1 MQGHGQAGQQE
12 NQEPARGQA
21 LPQAPDEHGRR
32 ARWAAAGRQVYARAA
47 LAAGGAG
54 RALWSAREQLLP
66 SACALCGAV
75 QGQAVCAPCAADL
88 LRPVRRCAVCAL
100 ALGRHRHCPACGA
113 SPRAFDHAYTLGD
126 YASPQ
131 DQLVLALKFG
141 HALPLAAWLAAR
153 LADGL
158 PAAWARA
165 GHGTPD
171 LIAPVPLSPQRLA
184 ARGFNQAWEIAR
196 PLARRLGLRA
206 DPVLLQR
213 RRDTGSQRAL
223 DLAARQVN
231 LRGAFALTR
240 AATRLDGL
248 HVALVDDVMTS
259 GATLHE
265 AAGMLKAQGAA
276 RVSVIVALR
285 TP

>member
-1 MQGHGQAGQQE
+1 MQGHGQTGQQE
-12 NQEPARGQA
+12 NQEPVRGQVQ
-21 LPQAPDEHGRR
+21 PPTPDEKGRR
-32 ARWAAAGRQVYARAA
+32 IGWAVAGRQVYARAA
-47 LAAGGAG
+47 LAAASAG
-54 RALWSAREQLLP
+54 RVLASARERLLP
-66 SACALCGAV
+66 SVCALCGAV
-75 QGQAVCAPCAADL
+75 QRQVVCAPCAAEL
-88 LRPVRRCAVCAL
+88 LRPVRRCPACAL
-100 ALGRHRHCPACGA
+100 ALGRHFHCPACGA
-113 SPRAFDHAYTLGD
+113 SPRAFDHAHTLGD

-141 HALPLAAWLAAR
+141 HALPLAGWLASR
-153 LADGL
+153 LAAGL

-165 GHGTPD
+165 GHPAPD
-171 LIAPVPLSPQRLA
+171 LLAPVPLSPQRLA

-206 DPVLLQR
+206 DPVLLARQ
-213 RRDTGSQRAL
+213 RDTGSQRAL

-231 LRGAFALTR
+231 LRGAFRLAR
-240 AATRLDGL
+240 AARLDGL

-265 AAGMLKAQGAA
+265 AAGVLKAHGAA

>member
-1 MQGHGQAGQQE
+1 MQGHGQTRQQE

-21 LPQAPDEHGRR
+21 LPLAPDEPGRY

-47 LAAGGAG
+47 RAAGAAG
-54 RALWSAREQLLP
+54 RALSRAREQLLP
-66 SACALCGAV
+66 SACVLCGTV
-75 QGQAVCAPCAADL
+75 QRHVVCTPCAADL
-88 LRPVRRCAVCAL
+88 LRPVRRCTVCAL
-100 ALGRHRHCPACGA
+100 ALGRHRHCPACAA
-113 SPRAFDHAYTLGD
+113 SPRAFDHAHTLGD
-126 YASPQ
+126 YAAPQ

-153 LADGL
+153 LAESL
-158 PAAWARA
+158 PGAWAVARHA
-165 GHGTPD
+165 APD

-196 PLARRLGLRA
+196 PLARRLGLHA

-213 RRDTGSQRAL
+213 QRDTGSQRAL

-231 LRGAFALTR
+231 LQGAFALTR
-240 AATRLDGL
+240 AMRLDGL

-265 AAGMLKAQGAA
+265 AAAVLKARGAS

>member
-1 MQGHGQAGQQE
+1 MQGHGQTGQQE
-12 NQEPARGQA
+12 NQEAARGQIRDQA
-21 LPQAPDEHGRR
+21 LAPDERGRR

-47 LAAGGAG
+47 LAAGAAG
-54 RALWSAREQLLP
+54 RALAGARELLLP

-75 QGQAVCAPCAADL
+75 QRQVVCAACAADL
-88 LRPVRRCAVCAL
+88 LRPVRRCPACAL
-100 ALGRHRHCPACGA
+100 ALGRHFHCPACAA
-113 SPRAFDHAYTLGD
+113 SPPAFDHAHTLGD

-141 HALPLAAWLAAR
+141 HALPLAGWLAAR
-153 LADGL
+153 LAAGL
-158 PAAWARA
+158 PAAWAPQA
-165 GHGTPD
+165 APD
-171 LIAPVPLSPQRLA
+171 LIAPIPLSPQRLA

-196 PLARRLGLRA
+196 PLALRLGLRA

-213 RRDTGSQRAL
+213 QRDTGSQRAL

-231 LRGAFALTR
+231 LRGAFRLTR
-240 AATRLDGL
+240 AARFDGL

-265 AAGMLKAQGAA
+265 AAGVLKAHGAA

>member
-1 MQGHGQAGQQE
+1 MQGHGQTGQQGQ
-12 NQEPARGQA
+12 QEPARGQA
-21 LPQAPDEHGRR
+21 LPKAPDEQGRR
-32 ARWAAAGRQVYARAA
+32 ARWAATGRQVYARAA
-47 LAAGGAG
+47 QAAGAAG
-54 RALWSAREQLLP
+54 RAWSGAREQLLP

-75 QGQAVCAPCAADL
+75 QRQVVCAPCAADL
-88 LRPVRRCAVCAL
+88 LRPVRRCPVCAL
-100 ALGRHRHCPACGA
+100 ALGRHLHCPACGA
-113 SPRAFDHAYTLGD
+113 SPRAFDHAHTLGD

-153 LADGL
+153 LAEGL
-158 PAAWARA
+158 PGAWAAARHA
-165 GHGTPD
+165 APD
-171 LIAPVPLSPQRLA
+171 LIVPVPLSPQRLA

-213 RRDTGSQRAL
+213 QRDTGSQRAL

-231 LRGAFALTR
+231 LRGAFAPTR
-240 AATRLDGL
+240 ATRLDGL

-265 AAGMLKAQGAA
+265 AAAVLKARGAV

>member
-21 LPQAPDEHGRR
+21 LPLAPDEPGRR
-32 ARWAAAGRQVYARAA
+32 ARWAAAGRQVYARTAR
-47 LAAGGAG
+47 AAGAAG
-54 RALWSAREQLLP
+54 RVLSRAREQLLP

-75 QGQAVCAPCAADL
+75 QRQVVCSACAADL
-88 LRPVRRCAVCAL
+88 LRPVRRCPVCAL
-100 ALGRHRHCPACGA
+100 ALGRHFHCPACGA
-113 SPRAFDHAYTLGD
+113 SPRAFDHAHPLGD

-141 HALPLAAWLAAR
+141 HALPLAAWLATR
-153 LADGL
+153 LAEGL
-158 PAAWARA
+158 PRAWAAA
-165 GHGTPD
+165 GHAAPD
-171 LIAPVPLSPQRLA
+171 LIVPVPLSPQRLA

-213 RRDTGSQRAL
+213 QRDSGSQRAL

-231 LRGAFALTR
+231 LRGAFAAGR
-240 AATRLDGL
+240 ATRLDGL

-265 AAGMLKAQGAA
+265 AAAVLKAQGAA
-276 RVSVIVALR
+276 RVSVVVALR

>member
-1 MQGHGQAGQQE
+1 MQGHGQTGQQE
-12 NQEPARGQA
+12 DQEAAQVQAR
-21 LPQAPDEHGRR
+21 APGERGRL

-47 LAAGGAG
+47 LAARSALAGAG
-54 RALWSAREQLLP
+54 PALLP

-75 QGQAVCAPCAADL
+75 QRDVVCAPCAGDL
-88 LRPVRRCAVCAL
+88 LRPVRRCPACAL
-100 ALGRHRHCPACGA
+100 ALGRHFSCPACA
-113 SPRAFDHAYTLGD
+113 AMPPAFDHACTLGD

-141 HALPLAAWLAAR
+141 QALPLAGWLAAR
-153 LADGL
+153 LAAGL
-158 PAAWARA
+158 PAAWSSARL
-165 GHGTPD
+165 GPPD
-171 LIAPVPLSPQRLA
+171 LVAPIPLSPQRLA

-196 PLARRLGLRA
+196 PLARGLGLRA

-213 RRDTGSQRAL
+213 KRDTGSQRAL

-231 LRGAFALTR
+231 LRDAFRLAR
-240 AATRLDGL
+240 PARLDGL

-259 GATLHE
+259 GTTLHE
-265 AAGMLKAQGAA
+265 AARVLKAHGAA
-276 RVSVIVALR
+276 HVSVIVALR

>member
-1 MQGHGQAGQQE
+1 MQGHGQTGQQE
-12 NQEPARGQA
+12 NQEPARGQIQDQA
-21 LPQAPDEHGRR
+21 RAPDECGRR

-47 LAAGGAG
+47 LVAGAAGKALAGA
-54 RALWSAREQLLP
+54 AELLLP

-75 QGQAVCAPCAADL
+75 QRQVVCAPCAADL
-88 LRPVRRCAVCAL
+88 LRPVRRCPACAL
-100 ALGRHRHCPACGA
+100 AQGRHFHCPACAA
-113 SPRAFDHAYTLGD
+113 SPPAYDQAHTLGD

-141 HALPLAAWLAAR
+141 HALPLAGWLAAR
-153 LADGL
+153 LAAGL
-158 PAAWARA
+158 QGAWARQPA
-165 GHGTPD
+165 PD
-171 LIAPVPLSPQRLA
+171 LLAPIPLSPQRLA

-196 PLARRLGLRA
+196 PLARHLGLRA

-213 RRDTGSQRAL
+213 QRDTGSQRAL

-231 LRGAFALTR
+231 LRGAFRLAR
-240 AATRLDGL
+240 AARLDGM

-265 AAGMLKAQGAA
+265 AAGVLKAHGAA

>member
-1 MQGHGQAGQQE
+1 MQGHGQTGQQGK
-12 NQEPARGQA
+12 QEPARGQA
-21 LPQAPDEHGRR
+21 LPKAPDEQGRR
-32 ARWAAAGRQVYARAA
+32 ARWAATGRQVYARAA
-47 LAAGGAG
+47 QAAGAAG
-54 RALWSAREQLLP
+54 RAWSSAREQLLP
-66 SACALCGAV
+66 SACTLCGTV
-75 QGQAVCAPCAADL
+75 QRQVVCAPCAADL
-88 LRPVRRCAVCAL
+88 LRPVRRCPVCAL
-100 ALGRHRHCPACGA
+100 ALGRHFHCPACGA
-113 SPRAFDHAYTLGD
+113 SPRAFDHAHTLGD

-153 LADGL
+153 LAEGL
-158 PAAWARA
+158 PGAWAAARHA
-165 GHGTPD
+165 APD
-171 LIAPVPLSPQRLA
+171 LIVPVPLSPQRLA

-196 PLARRLGLRA
+196 PLARRLRLRA

-213 RRDTGSQRAL
+213 QRDTGSQRAL

-231 LRGAFALTR
+231 LRGAFAPTR
-240 AATRLDGL
+240 ATRLDGL

-265 AAGMLKAQGAA
+265 AAAALKTRGAA

>member
-1 MQGHGQAGQQE
+1 MQGHGQAGQQG

-21 LPQAPDEHGRR
+21 LPRTPDEPGRH
-32 ARWAAAGRQVYARAA
+32 ARWAAAGRQVYACAARAA
-47 LAAGGAG
+47 GAAG
-54 RALWSAREQLLP
+54 RALSGAREQLLP

-75 QGQAVCAPCAADL
+75 QRHVVCAPCAADL
-88 LRPVRRCAVCAL
+88 LRPVRRCPVCAV
-100 ALGRHRHCPACGA
+100 ALGRHPHCPACGA
-113 SPRAFDHAYTLGD
+113 SPRAFDHAHTLGD
-126 YASPQ
+126 YAAPQ

-153 LADGL
+153 LAAGL
-158 PAAWARA
+158 PRAWAAARHA
-165 GHGTPD
+165 APD
-171 LIAPVPLSPQRLA
+171 LVAPVPLSPQRLA

-231 LRGAFALTR
+231 LRGAFAPTR
-240 AATRLDGL
+240 GTRLDGL

-265 AAGMLKAQGAA
+265 AAAVLKAWGAA

>member
-1 MQGHGQAGQQE
+1 MQ
-12 NQEPARGQA
+12 AR
-21 LPQAPDEHGRR
+21 APDDGGRR

-47 LAAGGAG
+47 LAAGHALAG
-54 RALWSAREQLLP
+54 IRQALLP

-75 QGQAVCAPCAADL
+75 QRDVVCAPCATDL
-88 LRPVRRCAVCAL
+88 LRPVRRCPACAL
-100 ALGRHRHCPACGA
+100 ALGRHYHCPACA
-113 SPRAFDHAYTLGD
+113 AMPPAFDHAHTLGD

-131 DQLVLALKFG
+131 DNLVLALKFG
-141 HALPLAAWLAAR
+141 QALPLAGWLAAR
-153 LADGL
+153 LAAEM
-158 PAAWARA
+158 PAVWQKARLA
-165 GHGTPD
+165 PPD
-171 LIAPVPLSPQRLA
+171 LLAPIPLSPQRLA
-184 ARGFNQAWEIAR
+184 SRGFNQAWEICR

-213 RRDTGSQRAL
+213 QRDTGSQRAL

-231 LRGAFALTR
+231 LRDAFRLAR
-240 AATRLDGL
+240 PARLDGL

-265 AAGMLKAQGAA
+265 AARVLKAQGAA
-276 RVSVIVALR
+276 LVSVIVALR

>member
-1 MQGHGQAGQQE
+1 MQGHGQTGQQG
-12 NQEPARGQA
+12 NQEPARGRD
-21 LPQAPDEHGRR
+21 LPQAPDEPGRR
-32 ARWAAAGRQVYARAA
+32 ARWAAAGRQVYARTAR
-47 LAAGGAG
+47 AAGAAG
-54 RALWSAREQLLP
+54 RVLARACEQLLP

-75 QGQAVCAPCAADL
+75 QRHVVCAPCAADL
-88 LRPVRRCAVCAL
+88 LRPVRRCPVCAL
-100 ALGRHRHCPACGA
+100 ALGRHFHCPACGA
-113 SPRAFDHAYTLGD
+113 SPRAFDHADTLGD

-141 HALPLAAWLAAR
+141 HALPLAAWLATR
-153 LADGL
+153 LAERL
-158 PAAWARA
+158 PAAWTRA
-165 GHGTPD
+165 GQGAPD

-213 RRDTGSQRAL
+213 QRDTGSQRAL

-231 LRGAFALTR
+231 LRGAFA
-240 AATRLDGL
+240 AARDTRLDGL

-265 AAGMLKAQGAA
+265 AAAVLKAQGAA

>member
-1 MQGHGQAGQQE
+1 MQGHGQTGQQGK
-12 NQEPARGQA
+12 QEPAHGQA
-21 LPQAPDEHGRR
+21 LPQAPDEQGRR
-32 ARWAAAGRQVYARAA
+32 ARWAATGRQVYARAA
-47 LAAGGAG
+47 QAAGAAA
-54 RALWSAREQLLP
+54 RAWSGAREQLLP

-75 QGQAVCAPCAADL
+75 QRQVVCVPCAAAL
-88 LRPVRRCAVCAL
+88 LRPVRRCPVCAL
-100 ALGRHRHCPACGA
+100 ALGRHWHCPACGA
-113 SPRAFDHAYTLGD
+113 SPRAFDHAHTLGD

-131 DQLVLALKFG
+131 DQLVLVLKFG
-141 HALPLAAWLAAR
+141 HALPLAAWLASR

-158 PAAWARA
+158 PRAWAAARHA
-165 GHGTPD
+165 APD
-171 LIAPVPLSPQRLA
+171 LIVPVPLSPQRLA

-196 PLARRLGLRA
+196 PLARHLGLRA

-213 RRDTGSQRAL
+213 QRDTGSQRAL

-231 LRGAFALTR
+231 LRGAFAPTR
-240 AATRLDGL
+240 ATRLDGL

-259 GATLHE
+259 GATLQE
-265 AAGMLKAQGAA
+265 AAAVLKAQGAV

>member
-1 MQGHGQAGQQE
+1 MQGHGQTGQQG
-12 NQEPARGQA
+12 NQETARGQA
-21 LPQAPDEHGRR
+21 LPRAPDGHGRR
-32 ARWAAAGRQVYARAA
+32 ARWAAAGRQVYACAARAA
-47 LAAGGAG
+47 GPAA
-54 RALWSAREQLLP
+54 RALSSAREQLLP
-66 SACALCGAV
+66 STCALCGAV
-75 QGQAVCAPCAADL
+75 QRQVVCAPCAADL
-88 LRPVRRCAVCAL
+88 LRPVRRCPVCAL
-100 ALGRHRHCPACGA
+100 ALGRHLHCPACGA

-126 YASPQ
+126 YAAPQ

-158 PAAWARA
+158 PAAWART
-165 GHGTPD
+165 GHGAPD

-213 RRDTGSQRAL
+213 QRDTGSQRAL

-231 LRGAFALTR
+231 LRGAFAPAR
-240 AATRLDGL
+240 AIRLDGL

-265 AAGMLKAQGAA
+265 AAAALKALGAA
-276 RVSVIVALR
+276 RVGVIVALR

>member
-1 MQGHGQAGQQE
+1 MQGHGQTGQQE
-12 NQEPARGQA
+12 NQEPAQA
-21 LPQAPDEHGRR
+21 VDQGRAPDKGGRR

-54 RALWSAREQLLP
+54 KALAEAREVLLP

-75 QGQAVCAPCAADL
+75 QREVVCAPCAADL
-88 LRPVRRCAVCAL
+88 LRPVRRCSVCAL
-100 ALGRHRHCPACGA
+100 ALGRHFACPACAA
-113 SPRAFDHAYTLGD
+113 SPPAFDHAHTLGD
-126 YASPQ
+126 YAWPQ
-131 DQLVLALKFG
+131 DHLVLALKFG
-141 HALPLAAWLAAR
+141 YALPLARWLAAR
-153 LADGL
+153 LGAGL
-158 PAAWARA
+158 APTWAQARQVP
-165 GHGTPD
+165 PD

-196 PLARRLGLRA
+196 PLARHLGLRA
-206 DPVLLQR
+206 DAVLLQR
-213 RRDTGSQRAL
+213 QRDTGSQRAL

-231 LRGAFALTR
+231 LRGAFRLAR
-240 AATRLDGL
+240 PARLDGL

-259 GATLHE
+259 GATLQE
-265 AAGMLKAQGAA
+265 AASVLKAHGAA

>member
-1 MQGHGQAGQQE
+1 MQGHRQTGQQE
-12 NQEPARGQA
+12 DQEAARGQIHDQA
-21 LPQAPDEHGRR
+21 PAPDERGRR

-47 LAAGGAG
+47 LAAGAAG
-54 RALWSAREQLLP
+54 RALAGASELLLP

-75 QGQAVCAPCAADL
+75 QRQVVCTACAADL
-88 LRPVRRCAVCAL
+88 LRPVRRCPACAL
-100 ALGRHRHCPACGA
+100 ALGRHFHCPACAA
-113 SPRAFDHAYTLGD
+113 SPPAFDRAYTLGD

-141 HALPLAAWLAAR
+141 HALPLAGWLAAR
-153 LADGL
+153 LAAGL
-158 PAAWARA
+158 PGAWAREGA
-165 GHGTPD
+165 PD
-171 LIAPVPLSPQRLA
+171 LLAPIPLSPQRLA

-213 RRDTGSQRAL
+213 QRDTGSQRAL

-231 LRGAFALTR
+231 LRGAFRLAR
-240 AATRLDGL
+240 AERLDGL

-265 AAGMLKAQGAA
+265 AASVLKAHGAA

>member
-1 MQGHGQAGQQE
+1 MQGHGQAGQQKD
-12 NQEPARGQA
+12 QEPAR
-21 LPQAPDEHGRR
+21 APDERGRR

-47 LAAGGAG
+47 MGAAMGAKW
-54 RALWSAREQLLP
+54 ALGAWQAAAPALLP
-66 SACALCGAV
+66 SACALCGSV
-75 QGQAVCAPCAADL
+75 QRDVVCAPCAADL
-88 LRPVRRCAVCAL
+88 LRPLRRCPVCAL
-100 ALGRHRHCPACGA
+100 ALGRHAGCAACA
-113 SPRAFDHAYTLGD
+113 AMPPAFDHACTLGD

-131 DQLVLALKFG
+131 DNLVLSLKFG
-141 HALPLAAWLAAR
+141 HALPLADWLAGR
-153 LADGL
+153 LAAAL
-158 PAAWARA
+158 PAAWAA
-165 GHGTPD
+165 QGLAPPD
-171 LIAPVPLSPQRLA
+171 LLAPVPLAPQRLA

-231 LRGAFALTR
+231 LRDAFRLTR
-240 AATRLDGL
+240 PARLDGL

-265 AAGMLKAQGAA
+265 AALVLKAHGAA